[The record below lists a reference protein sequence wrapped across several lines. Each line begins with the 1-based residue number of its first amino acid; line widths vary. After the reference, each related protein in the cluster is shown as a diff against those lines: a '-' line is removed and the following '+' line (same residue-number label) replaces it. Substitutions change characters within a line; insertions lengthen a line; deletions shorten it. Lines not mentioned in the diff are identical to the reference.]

1 MSFESSKCS
10 TLIKNVGKR
19 MVFHF
24 ITIPYTEIYVQF
36 YKSIMNNNLHIFHK
50 TEMDF
55 FFLQFG
61 LRVQPEWQIVLLQI
75 SEDDDDKMI
84 YKFFA
89 DHQIMLRE
97 RTIPLSIFRRPY
109 LLLALDEQIRGCINS
124 IAFKQETV
132 TLQYIIHSRF
142 ESV

>member
-1 MSFESSKCS
+1 MRFESSKCS
-10 TLIKNVGKR
+10 TLIKDVGKR

-50 TEMDF
+50 TEMD

>member
-55 FFLQFG
+55 FLQFG
-61 LRVQPEWQIVLLQI
+61 LRMQPEWQIVLLQI

>member
-1 MSFESSKCS
+1 MFLTTADGLINSIFKSSADAEYFWRIHYTTVNLFSLLTNTKIFFGKSVCMSFESSKCS

-55 FFLQFG
+55 FCNLA
-61 LRVQPEWQIVLLQI
+61 
-75 SEDDDDKMI
+75 SECSQNGKLSF
-84 YKFFA
+84 YRS
-89 DHQIMLRE
+89 Q
-97 RTIPLSIFRRPY
+97 RTTTTR
-109 LLLALDEQIRGCINS
+109 
-124 IAFKQETV
+124 
-132 TLQYIIHSRF
+132 
-142 ESV
+142 